1 VTIDVA
7 LLAVG
12 VTGLT
17 SVCAWF
23 VASRWLR
30 LPTGDLIAAVRRM
43 LDCVG
48 TMIIFTVGN
57 LAVGAA
63 LILGLRVLGGRFV
76 SLYVLGDDVWFVL
89 SALQGLTWSLWRQ
102 KHEPTEI

>member
-7 LLAVG
+7 LLVVG

-17 SVCAWF
+17 SVCACF

-30 LPTGDLIAAVRRM
+30 FPTGDLIAALRSM
-43 LDCVG
+43 LDCIG
-48 TMIIFTVGN
+48 TMIIFTVVN

-63 LILGLRVLGGRFV
+63 LIFGMRVLGGRFV

-102 KHEPTEI
+102 KREPTEI